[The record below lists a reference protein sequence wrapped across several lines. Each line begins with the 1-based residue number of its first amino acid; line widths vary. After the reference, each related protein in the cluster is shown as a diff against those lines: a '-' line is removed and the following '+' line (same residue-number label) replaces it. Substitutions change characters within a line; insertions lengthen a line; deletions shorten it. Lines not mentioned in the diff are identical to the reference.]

1 MNYSG
6 MPMGMWYLYEKSFR
20 DKLVSVMGYDQET
33 ADGAAKKAK
42 WKCLLIIMRS
52 Q

>member
-20 DKLVSVMGYDQET
+20 DKLVSVMSTTESM
-33 ADGAAKKAK
+33 K
-42 WKCLLIIMRS
+42 RR
-52 Q
+52 

>member
-20 DKLVSVMGYDQET
+20 DKLVSIEPYPV
-33 ADGAAKKAK
+33 
-42 WKCLLIIMRS
+42 L
-52 Q
+52 